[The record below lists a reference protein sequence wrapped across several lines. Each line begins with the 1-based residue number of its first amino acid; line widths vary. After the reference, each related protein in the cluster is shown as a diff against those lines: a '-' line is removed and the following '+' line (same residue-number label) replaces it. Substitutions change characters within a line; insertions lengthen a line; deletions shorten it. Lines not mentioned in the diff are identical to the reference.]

1 MRIGVV
7 SDTHGQVRHT
17 QDAVRMLESIDVEL
31 VLHCG
36 DIGSAAVVELFAPW
50 PTHFVFGNVD
60 DPLVL
65 RDAIRDAKQTCH
77 ERFGQFDLAGRRI
90 VFLHG
95 DDARL
100 LNETTASGEWD
111 LVCHGHTHVA
121 RQQRYGRT
129 LVLNPGAVYRASPH
143 TIACVE
149 LPQVEA
155 TVVKV

>member
-1 MRIGVV
+1 MRIGVL

-17 QDAVRMLESIDVEL
+17 QNAVRMLESLEVEL

-36 DIGSAAVVELFAPW
+36 DIGSAAVVELFASW

-60 DPLVL
+60 DPSALGE
-65 RDAIRDAKQTCH
+65 AILAAKQICH
-77 ERFGQFDLAGRRI
+77 ERFGQLELVGRRI
-90 VFLHG
+90 AFLHG
-95 DDARL
+95 DDVGL
-100 LNETTASGEWD
+100 LNETATAGKWD

-121 RQQRYGRT
+121 RQQRLGRT

-155 TVVKV
+155 TVMEV